1 MYKNKNKFIISNKNL
16 DFFIKC
22 FKLEKYKATI
32 KTEGYSSI
40 LILNK
45 SRFFKKKKKL
55 NIFINN
61 DWFYNFTKV
70 KDKIKYLQIFN
81 KCYNKKIFLNA
92 DIEANKLNKKTLYTS
107 ISTPNINI
115 KSNKIVD
122 IENTSTRGV
131 SKSRTIPLPEVIP
144 KYNKKIWLSIGI
156 NDYQYYP
163 KLKNAVNDA
172 IELTKFAKE
181 KLEFETF
188 KLINESATKQHIEYL
203 IKNTLYNTS
212 LKNDLIVISFHGHG
226 ETIMIDGVE
235 HGFIVPYK
243 DSSDKTP
250 AELISMKDFSN
261 WIQYLKANH
270 ILLLFDCCFSGFS
283 ALRSNKIDKSKF
295 NISSVSQMLQRK
307 SRIVINA
314 GTEEQQTTDGGWGN
328 NSIFTGAIL
337 SFPYYEMFLGS
348 VINLYNYILETV
360 PKYTSNQVPT
370 IGKLVGDKGGDIFL
384 GL

>member
-1 MYKNKNKFIISNKNL
+1 MEY
-16 DFFIKC
+16 
-22 FKLEKYKATI
+22 T
-32 KTEGYSSI
+32 I

-122 IENTSTRGV
+122 IENTFTRGV

-144 KYNKKIWLSIGI
+144 KYNKKFWLSIGI

-360 PKYTSNQVPT
+360 PKYTSNQIPT